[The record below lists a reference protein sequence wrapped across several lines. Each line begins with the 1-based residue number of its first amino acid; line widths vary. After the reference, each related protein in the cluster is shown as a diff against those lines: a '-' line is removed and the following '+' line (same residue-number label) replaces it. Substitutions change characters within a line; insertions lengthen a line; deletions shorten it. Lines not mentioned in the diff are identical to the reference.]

1 MKTDI
6 AKRTI
11 TKNLTKLI
19 TWYTH
24 KNGLQF
30 GLNFGSMDIMDLLLH
45 KAVIDYHYFCR
56 FELEN
61 MSIYEILSLVDLT
74 QSVHDEIRFGMHRR

>member
-11 TKNLTKLI
+11 AKNITKLI
-19 TWYTH
+19 MWYTH

-30 GLNFGSMDIMDLLLH
+30 GLNFGSMDIMDL
-45 KAVIDYHYFCR
+45 
-56 FELEN
+56 
-61 MSIYEILSLVDLT
+61 
-74 QSVHDEIRFGMHRR
+74 

>member
-30 GLNFGSMDIMDLLLH
+30 GLNFGSMDIMDL
-45 KAVIDYHYFCR
+45 
-56 FELEN
+56 
-61 MSIYEILSLVDLT
+61 
-74 QSVHDEIRFGMHRR
+74 